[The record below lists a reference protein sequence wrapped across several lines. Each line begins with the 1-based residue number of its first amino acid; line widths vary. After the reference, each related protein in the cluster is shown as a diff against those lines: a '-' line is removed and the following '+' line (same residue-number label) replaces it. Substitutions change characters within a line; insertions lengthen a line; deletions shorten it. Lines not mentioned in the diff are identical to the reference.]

1 MAFPA
6 FFVLLDLWVIQ
17 VFRAGVCRVCPHA
30 GTLGW
35 AQGTH
40 PGTAGTRVAGDG
52 FKNPQVDFD
61 QLKYLLGQISS
72 KKWLLRNRRKVKMG
86 TYST

>member
-17 VFRAGVCRVCPHA
+17 VFRAGVCRVHPHA

-40 PGTAGTRVAGDG
+40 PGTAGTRVVGDG
-52 FKNPQVDFD
+52 LKKPQEGFD
-61 QLKYLLGQISS
+61 QLNYLLGQISS
-72 KKWLLRNRRKVKMG
+72 KKWLLQNRSKVKMG
-86 TYST
+86 SYST